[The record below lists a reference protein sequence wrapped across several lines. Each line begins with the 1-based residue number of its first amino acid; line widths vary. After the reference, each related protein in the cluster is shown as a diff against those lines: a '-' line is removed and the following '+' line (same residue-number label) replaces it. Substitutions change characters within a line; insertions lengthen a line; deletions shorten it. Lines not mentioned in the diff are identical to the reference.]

1 MVIQTYRQGV
11 SPPVLNRYLAACLGE
26 DDMAVLSTSAASR
39 AGLDVYRKRSASPML
54 GEVMAPPL
62 SEGFLVLLALSAC
75 SVGFEGQ
82 MPALY
87 AADGVYIQDLSK
99 PFCIHIGSGF
109 DFLFLHVTRAALDG
123 VAHELGA
130 PNIEYLYCD
139 KITNDPILAGL
150 GCALLPALH
159 SLAERNAMFI
169 DQLAMAINLHV
180 AQRYGGLVLPGSMTR
195 RGLSP
200 AQERRAKE
208 FLAAQLDG
216 DVSIAAAAAA
226 CGLSR
231 SYFIKSFRES
241 TGKTPYRWLL
251 EQRLSRARNML
262 AKSSDAIAEIAI
274 ACGFSDQS
282 HLTRMFT
289 REMGVSPNAWRRDCR
304 V

>member
-1 MVIQTYRQGV
+1 MTIQTYWQGG
-11 SPPVLNRYLAACLGE
+11 SAPSLNAYLAACFGE
-26 DDMAVLSTSAASR
+26 DDVAVLRTSAASR
-39 AGLDVYRKRSASPML
+39 AGLDVYRKRCASPAL
-54 GEVMAPPL
+54 GEVVAPAL
-62 SEGFLVLLALSAC
+62 ADGFLVLLALCPC
-75 SVGFEGQ
+75 SFGFAGQ
-82 MPALY
+82 MPALC
-87 AADGVYIQDLSK
+87 AADSVYIQDLSE
-99 PFCIHIGSGF
+99 PFCFHIGSSF
-109 DFLFLHVTRAALDG
+109 DFLVLHVRRAALDG
-123 VAHELGA
+123 VAQEMGA
-130 PNIEYLYCD
+130 PDIEHLYCD

-159 SLAERNAMFI
+159 SLAERNVMFI

-200 AQERRAKE
+200 AQERRAKA

-262 AKSSDAIAEIAI
+262 AKSSDAIAEIAL

-289 REMGVSPNAWRRDCR
+289 REMGVSPNVWRRDCR